1 MKRLVAPIVLPVLLA
16 AISFRSDLQSYCDQL
31 AHEHAAKAIAVA
43 ARHTERL
50 GIALVDLSY

>member
-1 MKRLVAPIVLPVLLA
+1 MKRLIAPIVVPVLFV
-16 AISFRSDLQSYCDQL
+16 AISFGSDLQSYCDEF

>member
-1 MKRLVAPIVLPVLLA
+1 MKRLIAPIVLPVLLV
-16 AISFRSDLQSYCDQL
+16 AISFGSDLQSHRDRVS
-31 AHEHAAKAIAVA
+31 HEDAARAIAVA